1 MVSDAEV
8 FLVIIDTAL
17 EERAYE
23 VLQASGIEVSGRF
36 LAIEDISRDF
46 RRGGIL
52 VTTSN
57 LLSDHA
63 IYLLQKEFVA
73 IILLGEV
80 RFDGLTTL
88 ALSEIDQLPVEIS
101 KVASKAPDPI
111 DTDGS
116 TVFIGVA
123 PRVGV
128 RTLREAIELNVPKEL
143 PSLKGNFNSGR
154 SALYCSE
161 LDDSSIF
168 RLFELIDADRG
179 KYQRHGVVFTKIP
192 ETRFARDRV
201 KAIERE
207 LEGFGIS
214 IVCTLPF
221 DQELQVRGELS
232 KRSRRALEPLFDWI
246 TKAN

>member
-23 VLQASGIEVSGRF
+23 VLQASGIAVSGRF
-36 LAIEDISRDF
+36 LAIEDISRDS

-57 LLSDHA
+57 LLSNHA
-63 IYLLQKEFVA
+63 FYLLQKEFVA

-101 KVASKAPDPI
+101 KVASKAPDTI

-128 RTLREAIELNVPKEL
+128 RTLREAIELNVPKEPL
-143 PSLKGNFNSGR
+143 SLKGNFNSER
-154 SALYCSE
+154 LALYCSE
-161 LDDSSIF
+161 LDDASIF

-179 KYQRHGVVFTKIP
+179 KYRRHGVVLTKIP

-207 LEGFGIS
+207 LKGFAIS